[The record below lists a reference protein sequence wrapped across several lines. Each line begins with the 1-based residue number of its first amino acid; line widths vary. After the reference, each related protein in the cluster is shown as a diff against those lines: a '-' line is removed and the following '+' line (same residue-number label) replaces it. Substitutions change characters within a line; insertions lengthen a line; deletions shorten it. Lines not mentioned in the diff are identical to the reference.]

1 VNLSRHRLVA
11 ATACLAALGAVSGC
25 AADRDAGAAPVAAVA
40 PASSSCIPGLE
51 RAPLVPD
58 DGVLGGVNLDWEA
71 DTLASYAERLGRT
84 PAVVVS
90 FAAMPLS
97 NEAEKHIDAA
107 VAQAAEAGAAL
118 MLTVEPVQGLA
129 SVTQEVADDL
139 AHDLRRWNDSGVP
152 VYLRFAH
159 EMNGSW
165 YAWGQQP
172 SAYVRTFRTV
182 ARAVHATAPR
192 TAMVWAPNYGGGYPF
207 PGGAYEVDAGTTDAA
222 LLDTDGD
229 GRLTMA
235 DDAYAPYYPGDDHVD
250 WAGLSL
256 YHWGAA
262 YPWGENEVPEPGKLE
277 AMLTGTYRGTVGD
290 EQAVTD
296 FAQVY
301 GTQHGRPL
309 ALTETAA
316 FFAPDAGGSPVVVKA
331 AWAAQV
337 YDDALHERVP
347 SLRMINWFEW
357 VKHEA
362 EVDAQVDWTA
372 TLDPAVRSAHLDTL
386 PDWLRSAGDC

>member
-1 VNLSRHRLVA
+1 M
-11 ATACLAALGAVSGC
+11 SGC
-25 AADRDAGAAPVAAVA
+25 AADRDDGTASGAAVA
-40 PASSSCIPGLE
+40 PAASSCIPGLE

-58 DGVLGGVNLDWEA
+58 EGVLGGVNLDWET
-71 DTLASYAERLGRT
+71 DTIGSYAERLGRT

-90 FAAMPLS
+90 FAALPLS
-97 NEAEKHIDAA
+97 REAEADVDAG
-107 VAQAAEAGAAL
+107 VAQAAEAGAAI
-118 MLTVEPVQGLA
+118 MLTVEPVEGLA
-129 SVTQEVADDL
+129 SVTQDVADDL
-139 AHDLRRWNDSGVP
+139 AHDLRRWNDAGVP

-172 SAYVRTFRTV
+172 SAYVQTFRKV
-182 ARAVHATAPR
+182 AAAVHATAPR

-207 PGGAYEVDAGTTDAA
+207 AGGAHEVRAGTTDAA

-235 DDAYAPYYPGDDHVD
+235 DDAYAPYYPGDDAVD

-262 YPWGENEVPEPGKLE
+262 YPWGENEVPEPGKLT

-290 EQAVTD
+290 ERTVAD
-296 FAQVY
+296 FAEVY

-316 FFAPDAGGSPVVVKA
+316 FFAPDAGGSPVAIKA

-357 VKHEA
+357 DKHEA
-362 EVDAQVDWTA
+362 EVDAPVDWTA
-372 TLDPAVRSAHLDTL
+372 TRDPAVRSAHLDAL